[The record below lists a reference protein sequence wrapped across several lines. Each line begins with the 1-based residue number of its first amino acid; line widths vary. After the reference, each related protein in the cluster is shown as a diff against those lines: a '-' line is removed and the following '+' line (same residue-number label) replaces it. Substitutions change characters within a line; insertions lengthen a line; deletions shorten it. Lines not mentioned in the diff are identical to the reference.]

1 MINEKAIK
9 KFQNTIW
16 KAYHD
21 NKITVKQLD
30 NSLEFLRE
38 SIKLGY
44 TEFDMTKLLDLH
56 LKAILNK

>member
-1 MINEKAIK
+1 MSNEKAIR

-21 NKITVKQLD
+21 GKITESQLD

-38 SIKLGY
+38 AITLGY